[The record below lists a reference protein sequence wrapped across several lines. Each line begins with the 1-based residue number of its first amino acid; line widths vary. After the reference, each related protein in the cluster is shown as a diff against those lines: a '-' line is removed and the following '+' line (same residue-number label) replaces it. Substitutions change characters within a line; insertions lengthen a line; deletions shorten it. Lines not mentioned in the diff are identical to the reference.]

1 MNITIHWQDAD
12 SSSALAV
19 GEHYPN
25 AKLMLC
31 GGHAARAHL
40 KTLKNLKTKRTF
52 VLPDYIRFSCYSL
65 NASALSCWSPI
76 ASASVAA
83 SQ

>member
-1 MNITIHWQDAD
+1 MTSVKGGLYEGTSKFGEGKAASVLFGRAKEEGMNITIHWQDAD

-31 GGHAARAHL
+31 GGHAARAHQ
-40 KTLKNLKTKRTF
+40 KTLKNLKTK
-52 VLPDYIRFSCYSL
+52 
-65 NASALSCWSPI
+65 
-76 ASASVAA
+76 
-83 SQ
+83 